1 MSMLMYC
8 PIACE
13 IFIISVNKKTGLEEE
28 KAWFDYLPEEI
39 QRENLCLKI
48 VFLLELKKMY
58 EFKELTNGTYFVKVL
73 SLHSTTLTS
82 FIDCQFS
89 STLIPSMENRWQMIL
104 SSNGAILEKE
114 IIKGTPGNLYDD
126 YMDFNDY
133 MD

>member
-1 MSMLMYC
+1 
-8 PIACE
+8 
-13 IFIISVNKKTGLEEE
+13 
-28 KAWFDYLPEEI
+28 
-39 QRENLCLKI
+39 
-48 VFLLELKKMY
+48 MY